1 MQPNRDMKRW
11 IYIAIAL
18 VLAVAAMMPA
28 SLRLEARFD
37 LAAYNFDNLTPQQ
50 QGAVAFTFY
59 DWGALNG
66 DTLRTNAVPWKLAEA
81 ALALQHAGGDRSA
94 AAALTSQEIFRPF
107 GFHVPDRVANWPDDV
122 AKPALDGPLGVVRA
136 RTGGVTPLSVE
147 ISNIS
152 CAACHSA
159 TVYRA
164 DGSPDV
170 RAVWLG
176 GTNSSLDLGAYT
188 SAMFD
193 GFLTYEDA
201 LMDVASARFPDM
213 SSREAAT
220 LRTIIL
226 PALMAEVRTRDAAVG
241 ALLPFTPSH
250 VGATNGYDSLRL
262 RLGLIAQT
270 APIDQSYF
278 TSIPALGGRMWRS
291 RFLTS
296 GVYTLPDAD
305 HTKTITSADMTDARF
320 DGLSNI
326 ISYFLLPSM
335 GVTAQ
340 VAIEQ
345 QDAARPVAA
354 WIADYTPQPFPA
366 AIDPTKA
373 SQGQQIYATACA
385 ACHGTYNTA
394 QPPALVSFPNWEGD
408 IGTDAGPPLSQIDD
422 IANAINASPYAPYL
436 EARPTTLRSAP
447 PLAGVWASAPYL
459 ANGSVPTL
467 WHLMRPDA
475 RPGTFEIGGHRLD
488 MARIGIDLTP
498 PETYMPW
505 SGARLFD
512 TTEVGKSNAGHAV
525 GFDGLSEADK
535 DALLEF
541 LKQL

>member
-1 MQPNRDMKRW
+1 MKRW
-11 IYIAIAL
+11 TYIAIAL
-18 VLAVAAMMPA
+18 VLAVAAMVPA
-28 SLRLEARFD
+28 SLRLDARFD
-37 LAAYNFDNLTPQQ
+37 LAAYNFDNLTPQE
-50 QGAVAFTFY
+50 QGAVTFLFY

-81 ALALQHAGGDRSA
+81 ALALQRTDGDRLA
-94 AAALTSQEIFRPF
+94 AAALTPQEIFRPF
-107 GFHVPDRVANWPDDV
+107 GFHMPDRVANWPDDIATPV
-122 AKPALDGPLGVVRA
+122 LDGPLGVVRA
-136 RTGGVTPLSVE
+136 QSGGLTPLSVE
-147 ISNIS
+147 ISNIA

-170 RAVWLG
+170 GAVWLG
-176 GTNSSLDLGAYT
+176 GTNASLDLGAYT

-193 GFLTYEDA
+193 GFLTSEDA
-201 LMDVASARFPDM
+201 LMDVATARFPDM
-213 SSREAAT
+213 SVREAAT

-226 PALMAEVRTRDAAVG
+226 PALMTEVRGRDTAVG

-262 RLGLIAQT
+262 RLGLIAQN
-270 APIDQSYF
+270 APVDQSYF

-296 GVYTLPDAD
+296 GVYTLPDTD
-305 HTKTITSADMTDARF
+305 HTQTITSADMIDARF
-320 DGLSNI
+320 DELSNI

-345 QDAARPVAA
+345 QDAARPVTA

-366 AIDPTKA
+366 PIDPTKA
-373 SQGQQIYATACA
+373 SQGQQIYTTACA
-385 ACHGTYNTA
+385 ACHGTYDTA

-408 IGTDAGPPLSQIDD
+408 IGTDAGPPLSQIEA
-422 IANAINASPYAPYL
+422 IADAINASPYGPYL
-436 EARPTTLRSAP
+436 AARPTTLRSAP
-447 PLAGVWASAPYL
+447 PLTGLWASAPYL

-467 WHLMRPDA
+467 WHLMRPA
-475 RPGTFEIGGHRLD
+475 LRPDTFAIGGHRLD
-488 MARIGIDLTP
+488 MARVGIDLTP
-498 PETYMPW
+498 PATYVPW
-505 SGARLFD
+505 STARLFD
-512 TTEVGKSNAGHAV
+512 SNDVGKSNAGHAI
-525 GFDGLSEADK
+525 GFDRLSEADK